1 MVLPYCVHKEER
13 INISATDATYN
24 KVKKR
29 LKDVFRTI
37 FGSNN
42 SNNFMPTDHVWK
54 NNIPT
59 LLKLVE
65 HLVKQNDSTI
75 DIFFDEFKTQ
85 KFLKDIAN
93 AIELDQWH
101 DFISTNNFN
110 LKRIKHCGKLGLV
123 DCINHKYT
131 STNNKDRLMNVLVKQ
146 TAQHIRSGDDID
158 VSNNDPAKSFSDA
171 QYTIIDTMPSY
182 LKKIVDTNL
191 IELKTAAYYI
201 DSAPC
206 KGGTSPNNYNFNT
219 YQLNTHTE
227 LFIVNC
233 AFAFYQSFFISL
245 DNFVFTIIGMGDDTT
260 ANDAYTKLESTQKTY
275 NINIKYLNAEGKTEA
290 EHNYKAIGG
299 QAGHFTVKNVVR
311 TLVCKDPQTKSPS
324 YDEINKLIIWL
335 NGLTGLTPNVK
346 NNFIVS
352 FLTLNKGFGDFVQMF
367 MCLYLF
373 YIEITIKEATVCVFL
388 YNIILATCDSHLTY
402 IALLCECP
410 FIIGGCGESRKIYM
424 DGKSRYLDKT
434 FETVWNTYNKIKM
447 YKRGSIPEETT
458 TEPEF
463 EWKNALECACDGKGK
478 GKGKASNDT
487 SLSSILTFES
497 NNKSH
502 LNLQLKK
509 LHNNSMLIFE
519 MVKNKEEEDY
529 ICITLGINPYQ
540 IIVFDDVGRRDIA
553 VQFVFKIY
561 IKSAQPNMDA
571 YFVSVINAATIENY
585 KKLYKYLSSNVD
597 VIITSI
603 LYNNLLYNM
612 FIGNKTPLENIK
624 DSFARANKTVDVKL
638 FKPFTLIDFQ
648 TLKETSLK
656 PSVRRPIER
665 FVAWAIASNRTAIAT
680 FGNAQNIN
688 ILKFYDYVIKTA
700 ECLKVLFSYYVAIDE
715 HISKLNKF
723 PTSIDIVQIY
733 IVEIVEIESVPLQ
746 KMLIEMFG
754 KYKEIIINEM
764 KAICKTYY
772 ESVNVAIFFYY
783 LPDQVREL
791 KNIMLELKKET
802 SSKDLVQK
810 TNAEKRLEACSLAI
824 KCFENIIES
833 HNKIKLNNEFL
844 EKTGIVGDED
854 AINSLSHANSEEE
867 CKLEDEDVEGH
878 GDNEAME
885 EDTDAVDSNEQKSME
900 AIEIL
905 EGRVADIFNNEERKR
920 IKGEIDSHELA
931 ETLLQADEGSRA
943 NRSGKRRRNH
953 DDQDEGDGASSS
965 KKQKGGYTVSEEDTS
980 LLSFNIPGGTQ
991 LSFSV
996 INDEHYIQLSLGQHQ
1011 SCTLRIALDFSLSEL
1026 IYYIKEQSIY
1036 DEEYDDPLYIM
1047 VNSMYK
1053 LLEFTEFIIYKSPN
1067 IQPVTSV
1074 IITLSYIRIYI
1085 EQILNEYKTVS
1096 LTISS
1101 EDKTIAI
1108 NSILNLNQLLLE
1120 SKINQFFTQLI
1131 AFISERCGITAEN
1144 FKSNNLKMNFQSNME
1159 TRECIIVGF
1168 INEQNQFEFPKDV
1181 NASNILIYC
1190 LGYEIIQNTFEKVTV
1205 GRSFIEENIR
1215 KMEGGKNNKAKRT
1228 IRYKKIQDVREN
1240 ITDYVS
1246 KNAISRTISISKP
1259 SKQPEKSPKP
1269 SKQQPEKSP
1278 KPSKQQPEKSPKPSK
1293 QPEKSAK
1300 PSKQPEKS
1308 AKPSKQPEKSPKPS
1322 KQPEKLPKPSKQPE
1336 KSLKPSKQPE
1346 KLPKPSKQ
1354 PEKTL
1359 KPSKQQP
1366 EKLPKPSKQPEKSL
1380 KPSKQPEKSLKPSK
1394 QQPEKSPKPSKQQPE
1409 KSPKP
1414 SKQPEK
1420 SPKPSKQPE
1429 KLPKPSKQPEQIK
1442 VTDNNNQN
1450 ISKYKL
1456 RVEQFK
1462 NKKFSAYFE
1471 KKLKTYLNDKNINIY
1486 KIGIMKM
1493 RGILKN
1499 IYKLD

>member
-1 MVLPYCVHKEER
+1 MAPPYCVDYQKR
-13 INISATDATYN
+13 INISATDATFN
-24 KVKKR
+24 TVNTR
-29 LKDVFRTI
+29 LKIVFRTI
-37 FGSNN
+37 FA

-54 NNIPT
+54 NNIPI

-65 HLVKQNDSTI
+65 QLVKQNDSEI
-75 DIFFDEFKTQ
+75 DNLFAKKETKD
-85 KFLKDIAN
+85 FLKNIAN
-93 AIELDQWH
+93 AIDLDQWH

-110 LKRIKHCGKLGLV
+110 LKRIKHCGKFGLA
-123 DCINHKYT
+123 DCIDHNYT
-131 STNNKDRLMNVLVKQ
+131 SGSGNNKDRLMKVLA
-146 TAQHIRSGDDID
+146 TTHAEHIRSGDDID

-233 AFAFYQSFFISL
+233 ALAFYQSFFISL
-245 DNFVFTIIGMGDDTT
+245 EKFVFTIIGMGDDTT

-275 NINIKYLNAEGKTEA
+275 NINIKYLNAEGKIEA

-410 FIIGGCGESRKIYM
+410 FIIGGCRESRKIYM

-519 MVKNKEEEDY
+519 MVKNKEEDY

-540 IIVFDDVGRRDIA
+540 IIVFDDVGRGRGIA

-561 IKSAQPNMDA
+561 IKSEKPNMDA

-723 PTSIDIVQIY
+723 PTSIDIEQIY
-733 IVEIVEIESVPLQ
+733 IVEIVEIENVPLQ

-764 KAICKTYY
+764 NAICKTYY
-772 ESVNVAIFFYY
+772 ESVNVDIFFYY

-791 KNIMLELKKET
+791 KKIMLELKDET
-802 SSKDLVQK
+802 SSKDLVKK

-844 EKTGIVGDED
+844 KKTGIGDED

-867 CKLEDEDVEGH
+867 CKLEDEDVEGN

-900 AIEIL
+900 TIKIL
-905 EGRVADIFNNEERKR
+905 EERVADIFKNEERFNNEKRKR
-920 IKGEIDSHELA
+920 IKGEIESQELVEQIMLA
-931 ETLLQADEGSRA
+931 EEGSRA

-980 LLSFNIPGGTQ
+980 LLSFNIPGGAQ

-996 INDEHYIQLSLGQHQ
+996 INDENYIQLSLGQHQ

-1074 IITLSYIRIYI
+1074 IITLSNIRIYI

-1101 EDKTIAI
+1101 EDITIAK
-1108 NSILNLNQLLLE
+1108 NSILNLTKLLSE
-1120 SKINQFFTQLI
+1120 INQFFTQLI

-1181 NASNILIYC
+1181 NASNILIFC

-1205 GRSFIEENIR
+1205 GRSFIEQNIR
-1215 KMEGGKNNKAKRT
+1215 KMKGGKNNKAKRT

-1259 SKQPEKSPKP
+1259 SKQPEKL
-1269 SKQQPEKSP
+1269 
-1278 KPSKQQPEKSPKPSK
+1278 PKPSK
-1293 QPEKSAK
+1293 QPEKLPK
-1300 PSKQPEKS
+1300 PSKQPEKLPKPS
-1308 AKPSKQPEKSPKPS
+1308 KQPEKLPKPSKQPEKLPKPSKQPEKPIKPSKQPEKSPKPS

-1336 KSLKPSKQPE
+1336 KS
-1346 KLPKPSKQ
+1346 PKPSKQ

-1359 KPSKQQP
+1359 KPSKQP
-1366 EKLPKPSKQPEKSL
+1366 EKPIKPSKQPEKTL
-1380 KPSKQPEKSLKPSK
+1380 
-1394 QQPEKSPKPSKQQPE
+1394 
-1409 KSPKP
+1409 
-1414 SKQPEK
+1414 
-1420 SPKPSKQPE
+1420 
-1429 KLPKPSKQPEQIK
+1429 KPSKQPEQIK